1 MLVTVS
7 SGTSGAHSGD
17 GSSLIVLHG
26 TGAVLQSD
34 DPVPGIGLEGEFDWP
49 AAQALHSVSASPSQ
63 GVMGIATGI
72 AAAEKS
78 VFQVK
83 FLNCVFPDQRI
94 F

>member
-17 GSSLIVLHG
+17 GSSLIGLHG
-26 TGAVLQSD
+26 IGAVLQSD

-63 GVMGIATGI
+63 GRDGDSNRDSNRREERVSHEIP
-72 AAAEKS
+72 E
-78 VFQVK
+78 
-83 FLNCVFPDQRI
+83 LRFP
-94 F
+94 